1 MKRWSPTG
9 CVFSIVFLA
18 FAIWCL
24 ITIARGD
31 SDPVWI
37 LSFLTLPMSY
47 LVVLLSDNLQSI
59 FGLSYDV
66 VGWSGAVLDVLWGVL
81 MFYFFG
87 WLLERP
93 LRR

>member
-9 CVFSIVFLA
+9 CVFSVVF
-18 FAIWCL
+18 FGVAIWCL
-24 ITIARGD
+24 VSSTHGD
-31 SDPVWI
+31 GGPLW
-37 LSFLTLPMSY
+37 LFSFLTLPMSFL
-47 LVVLLSDNLQSI
+47 LVFPAYFAESHL
-59 FGLSYDV
+59 
-66 VGWSGAVLDVLWGVL
+66 GWSADVLGWVVTVLDVFWGML